1 MNFKLNG
8 LVTAMVVAVGL
19 TAFVGTASAQGIPGT
34 FFAIDGV
41 DAFDDDG
48 NNVSS
53 NTETQVDRGTVG
65 STMVGTRFSS
75 TNAGGTEFPNGFL
88 NFWEERAWI
97 LTDNG
102 TDTELTGLGFTG
114 IAFPPNPNTPQ
125 EETDPAIV
133 TTLTGLAAG
142 EYEVHFIY
150 AASFGNMDLQYMT
163 GFSATDTTRIAD
175 ATSANR
181 LNDMVVE
188 LTEPSDINGT
198 LATFT
203 SLIGT
208 TSVGTDGELK
218 VYTDLDPD
226 VTNRNFSAYLGLSI
240 VPVVNVLLGDVN
252 DDGMVTFG
260 DLAPLFDL
268 IFDPDAPFNA
278 VNADVN
284 EDGMITFAD
293 IAPLF
298 DIIFGVTSMSD
309 SNGETVDL
317 ASNAD
322 LDRENNSSVPT
333 GHASVGLAAL
343 AMGAVGLRR
352 RRKAATTAA

>member
-8 LVTAMVVAVGL
+8 LVTAMVVAVGM
-19 TAFVGTASAQGIPGT
+19 TAFVGTAPAQGVPAEPSGT

-41 DAFDDDG
+41 DAFDADG

-65 STMVGTRFSS
+65 NTMVGTRFSS
-75 TNAGGTEFPNGFL
+75 ENTCGTEFPNGFL
-88 NFWEERAWI
+88 NFWEERTWRLEEEDGTV
-97 LTDNG
+97 LT
-102 TDTELTGLGFTG
+102 TLGFTG
-114 IAFPPNPNTPQ
+114 IVFEPDPATPQ
-125 EETDPAIV
+125 EDTDPAIV
-133 TTLTGLAAG
+133 TTLTGLDAG
-142 EYEVHFIY
+142 AYEVNFIF
-150 AASFGNMDLQYMT
+150 AGALRTPDAPRLQYLH
-163 GFSATDTTRIAD
+163 GFSPTDTSQI
-175 ATSANR
+175 ATSTADNQ
-181 LNDMVVE
+181 LDGVE
-188 LTEPSDINGT
+188 LTELPFGT
-198 LATFT
+198 LQVFS

-208 TSVGTDGELK
+208 TTVGADGELS
-218 VYTDLDPD
+218 VYIDLDP
-226 VTNRNFSAYLGLSI
+226 NANPGAPNASAYLGLSI
-240 VPVVNVLLGDVN
+240 VPIDVLLGDVN

-352 RRKAATTAA
+352 RRKAA